1 MRGTRRTDVSK
12 WSGLASTSK
21 LGRHCFRNQ
30 AISSLIP
37 AVPLKCPLTAQFT
50 SAVVPPFPFPLS
62 PSPRVRSCWS
72 RPGLHKSTVTVCWY
86 LHFTGA
92 TGKKTHK
99 AAPDICYKATAV
111 LVKWQQGVQ
120 NTTELGTR
128 CKDCSP
134 HHLFQSCLNHG
145 LFLHRQITFHAIT
158 DFQFSLWSRH
168 RKFRAE
174 TNGLWGW
181 NKNALLSTT
190 YWSTFSL
197 ITWKCLGQQSSSQ
210 WAQSNQQLD
219 WHCFLNHAEV
229 RFPPPPVDR

>member
-1 MRGTRRTDVSK
+1 MPSNCTIHFS
-12 WSGLASTSK
+12 SGA
-21 LGRHCFRNQ
+21 
-30 AISSLIP
+30 
-37 AVPLKCPLTAQFT
+37 
-50 SAVVPPFPFPLS
+50 PFPLPHEFGLADLDPACS
-62 PSPRVRSCWS
+62 S
-72 RPGLHKSTVTVCWY
+72 RLSQCVGTYTLLGLLV
-86 LHFTGA
+86 
-92 TGKKTHK
+92 KKTHK

-210 WAQSNQQLD
+210 WVQSNQQLD